1 MYEFGFGHLV
11 LYPLGVFALS
21 AVFFGWGYRV
31 GRRRER
37 DRMTM
42 DVAAPSVGR

>member
-11 LYPLGVFALS
+11 LYPLGIFALS
-21 AVFFGWGYRV
+21 AIFFGWGYRV

-37 DRMTM
+37 VRMM
-42 DVAAPSVGR
+42 DAPAPSAGR

>member
-1 MYEFGFGHLV
+1 MYEFDLGHIL

-21 AVFFGWGYRV
+21 AIFFGWGYRV

-37 DRMTM
+37 ISM
-42 DVAAPSVGR
+42 DVAAPSVER

>member
-1 MYEFGFGHLV
+1 MYEFDFGHIL

-21 AVFFGWGYRV
+21 AIFFGWGYRV

-37 DRMTM
+37 VSTD
-42 DVAAPSVGR
+42 APAPSVGR